1 MPKVLRIIN
10 RLNLGGPTYN
20 AAYLSKYISDDFE
33 TLLVAGMKDESEASS
48 AYIVNNLGLNP
59 RYIKNMYREINP
71 IKDYRAYKELV
82 QIIQEFQPDI
92 VHTHAAK
99 AGAIGRLAAHNCG
112 VPIILHT
119 FHGHVFHSYFSQLKT
134 RIFLEIERF
143 LARKSTKIIAI
154 SNIQKQELCE
164 QFKVAPCE
172 KFEVVPLGFDLERF
186 QINHP
191 ERRIAFRKKYELHE
205 EDLVIGIIGRLVP
218 IKNHHLLIQAFAE
231 VQARTQKNLKLII
244 IGDGELRE
252 ELERFSNSLKL
263 NISNCTAAK
272 SDVLFTSW
280 ITDIESALPGLD
292 IVALSSFNEGTPVSL
307 IEAQAA
313 NVPIISTRVGGI
325 EDIVIDGET
334 AVLSENNNLSEFS
347 NKLFDLVEND
357 SLRRKMKIKG
367 FKHVHE
373 KYSYTT
379 LCSNMSILYT
389 SLYQEKSIKAK
400 N

>member
-48 AYIVNNLGLNP
+48 AYIVDNLGLKP

-71 IKDYRAYKELV
+71 IKDFRAYKELV
-82 QIIQEFQPDI
+82 QIIKEFQPDI

-99 AGAIGRLAAHNCG
+99 AGALGRLAAYNCG

-143 LARKSTKIIAI
+143 LARKSTKIVAI
-154 SNIQKQELCE
+154 SNIQKHELCE
-164 QFKVAPCE
+164 KFKVAPCE

-186 QINHP
+186 QMNHS
-191 ERRIAFRKKYELHE
+191 ERRIAFRAKYCLNQ
-205 EDLVIGIIGRLVP
+205 EDIVIGIIGRLVP
-218 IKNHHLLIQAFAE
+218 IKNHHLLIQSFAE
-231 VQARTQKNLKLII
+231 VQAKTQKTLKLII
-244 IGDGELRE
+244 IGDGEIRD
-252 ELERFSNSLKL
+252 ELERFSNSQNLK
-263 NISNCTAAK
+263 ISNSTAVK

-325 EDIVIDGET
+325 EDIVLEGET
-334 AVLSENNNLSEFS
+334 AVLSENNNLEEFS
-347 NKLFDLVEND
+347 TKLLDLVEDD
-357 SLRRKMKIKG
+357 SLRRRMTIKG
-367 FKHVHE
+367 FEHVYE
-373 KYSYTT
+373 RYSYTT
-379 LCSNMSILYT
+379 LCSNMSTLYT
-389 SLYQEKSIKAK
+389 SLNQERTINVK

>member
-20 AAYLSKYISDDFE
+20 AAYLSKYIGDDFE

-48 AYIVNNLGLNP
+48 AYIVDNLGLKP

-71 IKDYRAYKELV
+71 IKDFRAYKELV
-82 QIIQEFQPDI
+82 QIIKEFQPDI

-99 AGAIGRLAAHNCG
+99 AGAIGRLAAYNCG

-119 FHGHVFHSYFSQLKT
+119 FHGHVFHSYFGQLKT

-143 LARKSTKIIAI
+143 LARKSTKIVAI

-164 QFKVAPCE
+164 KFKVAPCE

-191 ERRIAFRKKYELHE
+191 ERRIAFRAKYGLNQ
-205 EDLVIGIIGRLVP
+205 EDVVIGIIGRLVP
-218 IKNHHLLIQAFAE
+218 IKNHYLLIQAFAE
-231 VQARTQKNLKLII
+231 VKAKTQKTLKLII
-244 IGDGELRE
+244 IGDGEIRD
-252 ELERFSNSLKL
+252 ELQRFSSSQNL
-263 NISNCTAAK
+263 NISNSTAVK
-272 SDVLFTSW
+272 SDVVFTSW

-313 NVPIISTRVGGI
+313 NVPVISTRVGGI
-325 EDIVIDGET
+325 EDIVLEGET
-334 AVLSENNNLSEFS
+334 AVLSENNNLEEFS
-347 NKLFDLVEND
+347 TKLLDLVEDD
-357 SLRRKMKIKG
+357 SLRRRFTIKG
-367 FKHVHE
+367 FEHVYE
-373 KYSYTT
+373 RYSYTT
-379 LCSNMSILYT
+379 LCSNMSTLYA
-389 SLYQEKSIKAK
+389 SLNQERAIKAK

>member
-20 AAYLSKYISDDFE
+20 AAYLSKYIGDDFE

-48 AYIVNNLGLNP
+48 AYIVDNLGLKP

-71 IKDYRAYKELV
+71 IKDFRAYKELV
-82 QIIQEFQPDI
+82 QIIKEFQPDI

-99 AGAIGRLAAHNCG
+99 AGAIGRLAAYNCG

-119 FHGHVFHSYFSQLKT
+119 FHGHVFHSYFGQLKT

-143 LARKSTKIIAI
+143 LARKSTKIVAI

-164 QFKVAPCE
+164 KFKVAPCE

-191 ERRIAFRKKYELHE
+191 ERRIAFRAKYGINQ
-205 EDLVIGIIGRLVP
+205 EDVVIGIIGRLVP
-218 IKNHHLLIQAFAE
+218 IKNHYLLIQAFAE
-231 VQARTQKNLKLII
+231 VKAKTQKTLKLII
-244 IGDGELRE
+244 IGDGEIRD
-252 ELERFSNSLKL
+252 ELQRFSSSQNL
-263 NISNCTAAK
+263 NISNSTAVK
-272 SDVLFTSW
+272 SDVVFTSW

-313 NVPIISTRVGGI
+313 NVPVISTRVGGI
-325 EDIVIDGET
+325 EDIVLEGET
-334 AVLSENNNLSEFS
+334 AVLSENNNLEEFS
-347 NKLFDLVEND
+347 TKLLDLVEDD
-357 SLRRKMKIKG
+357 SLRRRMKIKG
-367 FKHVHE
+367 FKHVYE
-373 KYSYTT
+373 RYSYTT
-379 LCSNMSILYT
+379 LCSNMSTLYA
-389 SLYQEKSIKAK
+389 SLNQERAIKAK